1 MSSIRF
7 EHLLTIYRAAKF
19 EDHARAATIEL
30 KNQDLVDTVA
40 FVLKDEN
47 LEDSGISMAR
57 GEPDDVKLG
66 ETVSLIIGEPRSGLG
81 ILSKN
86 IEDLLS
92 VKSACI
98 REPKRYFLIREG
110 FFQDD
115 DIVPVDVVK
124 YRKLLSFIALLKD
137 CAAYQDDGKAELIFI
152 PDGKFAI
159 PVRFTLPQL
168 GMLEDRTLDRLL
180 AFFTEDTHRE
190 QKLSILTNTVLS
202 TVAIAALNRRF
213 HTLLTELDNVLVKF
227 ADGYKLFV
235 ADFSYDKV
243 RDEFET
249 TKVEYAGKIHKVFT
263 DIQNQLLSI
272 PVATVIV
279 VTQMKAGAPTDPT
292 IWIANTALLTGAWIF
307 AVLFS
312 MLCANQYRTL
322 RVLDAE
328 IKRQEE
334 VITSEYSSVAS
345 MFDDVYRSL
354 HERIK
359 FQRWCL
365 FGVIF
370 ILVVALICANIF
382 YAHIQN
388 VAAKSQSQQN
398 GTVQQLKQSTQDAT
412 SLPSSAPP
420 K

>member
-7 EHLLTIYRAAKF
+7 EHLLIIYRAAKF
-19 EDHARAATIEL
+19 EGDTRTATVEL
-30 KNQDLVDTVA
+30 KTKDLVDAVA
-40 FVLKDEN
+40 FALMDEN
-47 LEDSGISMAR
+47 LEDSGIVMAD

-66 ETVSLIIGEPRSGLG
+66 ANVSLIIGEPRSGLG

-86 IEDLLS
+86 FEDLLNA
-92 VKSACI
+92 KSACI

-110 FFQDD
+110 FSGVDEV
-115 DIVPVDVVK
+115 VPADVVK

-152 PDGKFAI
+152 NDGKFAM
-159 PVRFTLPQL
+159 PVRYTATQLTL
-168 GMLEDRTLDRLL
+168 LEDKTLDRLL
-180 AFFTEDTHRE
+180 AFFDDDTHRE

-202 TVAIAALNRRF
+202 TVAIAALNKRF
-213 HTLLTELDNVLVKF
+213 QTLLTELDEVLTKF
-227 ADGYKLFV
+227 ADGYKLFI

-279 VTQMKAGAPTDPT
+279 VTQMKSGAPSDQTV
-292 IWIANTALLTGAWIF
+292 WITNTALLAGAWIF
-307 AVLFS
+307 AVLFL

-322 RVLDAE
+322 KVLDAE
-328 IKRQEE
+328 IRRQEN
-334 VITSEYSSVAS
+334 VIKKEYSALVD
-345 MFDDVYRSL
+345 MFSDVYKSL

-359 FQRWCL
+359 LQRWFL
-365 FGVIF
+365 GGVLF
-370 ILVVALICANIF
+370 ILALGLCGANIF
-382 YAHIQN
+382 YAHVQHIEAN
-388 VAAKSQSQQN
+388 SQ
-398 GTVQQLKQSTQDAT
+398 KPAHEQSKPQ
-412 SLPSSAPP
+412 SV
-420 K
+420 